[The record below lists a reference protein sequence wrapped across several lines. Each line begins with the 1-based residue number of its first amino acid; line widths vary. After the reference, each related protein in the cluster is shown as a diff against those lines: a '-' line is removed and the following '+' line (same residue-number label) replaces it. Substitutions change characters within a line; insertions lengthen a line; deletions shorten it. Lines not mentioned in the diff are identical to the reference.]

1 MIEAAYTSRI
11 ESYLAEKLKNVSDNI
26 YPGTLPATL
35 SGADTYVV
43 IDVGSIYND
52 GGDFYGSVNIYM
64 YAKKQAS
71 GKKNVSALHKM
82 EKAFAEFME
91 DCDSDDYT
99 FSEMYSDSGY
109 DNTSGMHYSMIA
121 LNIIC

>member
-99 FSEMYSDSGY
+99 FSEMYSDAGY
-109 DNTSGMHYSMIA
+109 DNTSGMHYSMRA